1 MTSNPVSALTVALLL
16 IGAAADRYCNADTII
31 PVTQDRFTSVL
42 LDTDCDGQTSAGEAA
57 AGFEP
62 FDSSVDT
69 SQQCPRVPIFAFAN
83 ANQNSSIGGS
93 SMTLFANA
101 VYNVQTPG
109 SALASAISNFIVTF
123 ELPRTSI
130 VSVNGV
136 LLGDG
141 QVPGVETTAQ
151 LTGPTGEMLFSSTL
165 TGPFPF
171 GEATE
176 QSIDEELTLEP
187 GVYTLQARA
196 LAADAFDIGKPFF
209 AGESA
214 LNLTV
219 EVTVLGDL
227 DGDGHVGITDF
238 LILLG
243 NWGPCPQPCP
253 PTCPPDL
260 DQDCEVGIVDFLTLL
275 GNWG

>member
-1 MTSNPVSALTVALLL
+1 MEGINRLPIGRYDLSALAELLGRSFNRSFSETLDLVGLARYGGAQSASAISATLPFFKKDGQLQRRSVMTSNPVSALTVALLL

-69 SQQCPRVPIFAFAN
+69 SQQCPLVPIFAFAN
-83 ANQNSSIGGS
+83 ANQNSTIGGS

-101 VYNVQTPG
+101 VYSVQTPG

-130 VSVNGV
+130 VSFEGV

-141 QVPGVETTAQ
+141 PVPGVETTAQ
-151 LTGPTGEMLFSSTL
+151 LTGPTGEMLFFSTL

-187 GVYTLQARA
+187 R
-196 LAADAFDIGKPFF
+196 
-209 AGESA
+209 SC
-214 LNLTV
+214 LT
-219 EVTVLGDL
+219 G
-227 DGDGHVGITDF
+227 
-238 LILLG
+238 
-243 NWGPCPQPCP
+243 
-253 PTCPPDL
+253 
-260 DQDCEVGIVDFLTLL
+260 
-275 GNWG
+275 

>member
-1 MTSNPVSALTVALLL
+1 MTSHQVNAATVALLL
-16 IGAAADRYCNADTII
+16 IGAAPDQFCNADTIV
-31 PVTQDRFTSVL
+31 PVAQDRFTSVL

-83 ANQNSSIGGS
+83 ANQNSTIGGS

-165 TGPFPF
+165 TGPFPP

-187 GVYTLQARA
+187 GVYTLRARA
-196 LAADAFDIGKPFF
+196 LAADVFDIGKPFF

-227 DGDGHVGITDF
+227 DGDGT
-238 LILLG
+238 
-243 NWGPCPQPCP
+243 
-253 PTCPPDL
+253 
-260 DQDCEVGIVDFLTLL
+260 VGIVDFLLLLAAWGPCSDPCPPSCPGDLDGDCVVGIIDFLALL

>member
-1 MTSNPVSALTVALLL
+1 MTSHPVSASSVALLL
-16 IGAAADRYCNADTII
+16 IGAAADQYCNADTIV

-42 LDTDCDGQTSAGEAA
+42 LDTDCDGQTSDGEAA
-57 AGFEP
+57 TGFEP

-141 QVPGVETTAQ
+141 QVPGVETKTQ
-151 LTGPTGEMLFSSTL
+151 LTGPKGEILFSSTL

-187 GVYTLQARA
+187 GVYTLRARA

-227 DGDGHVGITDF
+227 DGDGT
-238 LILLG
+238 
-243 NWGPCPQPCP
+243 
-253 PTCPPDL
+253 
-260 DQDCEVGIVDFLTLL
+260 VGIVDFLLL
-275 GNWG
+275 LAAWGPCSDPCPPSCPGDLDGDCVVGIIDFLALLSNWG